1 MGNFREVDV
10 IKLNT
15 ENIFELISKRWMLV
29 TAGKDNNINTMTAS
43 WGCLGHLWNK
53 NIAVCFIRKERHTF
67 KFLEENDCYTLSF
80 FPEKYRGVLNYCGT
94 HSGKDVD
101 KIKETNLTPNFSEAA
116 PFFEETNMV
125 LICKKIYTDTIK
137 EENIIEPSVVNMFYK
152 AEGQHKIYVGEII
165 KALVK

>member
-1 MGNFREVDV
+1 MVNFREVDA
-10 IKLNT
+10 INLNA
-15 ENIFELISKRWMLV
+15 ENVFDLISRRWMLV
-29 TAGKDNNINTMTAS
+29 TAGKNNNINTMTAS
-43 WGCLGHLWNK
+43 WGCLGHLWNR

-67 KFLEENDCYTLSF
+67 KFLEENDFYTLSF
-80 FPEKYRGVLNYCGT
+80 FPEKYRDVLNYCGT

-125 LICKKIYTDTIK
+125 LICKKIYTDIIK
-137 EENIIEPSVVNMFYK
+137 EENIMEPSIVNMFYK